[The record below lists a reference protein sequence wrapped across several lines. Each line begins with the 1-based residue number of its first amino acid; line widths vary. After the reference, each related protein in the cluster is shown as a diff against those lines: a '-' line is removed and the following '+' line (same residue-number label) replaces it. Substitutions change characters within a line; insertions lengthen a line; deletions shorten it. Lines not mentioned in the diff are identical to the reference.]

1 MEEDSVDQLSVEYI
15 KLRTEREQLK
25 QEWSAKDSV
34 FDEQMTAIDNSLV
47 DTLTKTGASS
57 ITTANATIIKRVV
70 SNYSPTN
77 WDAIYQM
84 VDRHK
89 AFGLFFKRLNN
100 ANMKQF
106 LDEHPDEYPAG
117 LNVDSRY
124 TVTVKRK
131 SSTQE

>member
-1 MEEDSVDQLSVEYI
+1 MEEDSVDKLSVEYI
-15 KLRTEREQLK
+15 KPRTEREQLK

-34 FDEQMTAIDNSLV
+34 FDEQMTAIENSLV

-57 ITTANATIIKRVV
+57 MTTSNATIIKRVV
-70 SNYSPTN
+70 SNYNPSN
-77 WDAIYQM
+77 WEAIYQM

-89 AFGLFFKRLNN
+89 AYGLFFKRLNN

-131 SSTQE
+131 SSTE

>member
-1 MEEDSVDQLSVEYI
+1 MGEDSVDKLSVEYI

-34 FDEQMTAIDNSLV
+34 FDEQMTTIENSLV

-57 ITTANATIIKRVV
+57 MTTANATIIKRVV
-70 SNYSPTN
+70 SNYSPSN
-77 WDAIYQM
+77 WEAIYQM

-89 AFGLFFKRLNN
+89 AYGLFFKRLNN

-131 SSTQE
+131 SSTE

>member
-1 MEEDSVDQLSVEYI
+1 MEEDDPVDKLSAEYI
-15 KLRTEREQLK
+15 GLRSQREKLK
-25 QEWSAKDSV
+25 QDFLAKDEV
-34 FDEQMTAIDNSLV
+34 LEERMMTIENLLV
-47 DTLTKTGASS
+47 DTLTKTGLSS
-57 ITTANATIIKRVV
+57 MSTANATIIKRVV
-70 SNYSPTN
+70 SNYNPSN
-77 WDAIYQM
+77 WEAIYQM

-106 LDEHPDEYPAG
+106 LEDHPDEYPAG

-131 SSTQE
+131 PSTE

>member
-1 MEEDSVDQLSVEYI
+1 
-15 KLRTEREQLK
+15 
-25 QEWSAKDSV
+25 V
-34 FDEQMTAIDNSLV
+34 FDEQMTTIENSLV

-57 ITTANATIIKRVV
+57 MTTANATIIKRVV
-70 SNYSPTN
+70 SNYSPSN
-77 WDAIYQM
+77 WEAIYQM

-89 AFGLFFKRLNN
+89 AYGLFFKRLNN

-131 SSTQE
+131 SSTE

>member
-1 MEEDSVDQLSVEYI
+1 MEEDDPVDKLSAEYI
-15 KLRTEREQLK
+15 GLRSQREKLK
-25 QEWSAKDSV
+25 QDFLAKDEV
-34 FDEQMTAIDNSLV
+34 LEERMMTIENSLV
-47 DTLTKTGASS
+47 DTLTKTGLSS
-57 ITTANATIIKRVV
+57 MSTANATIIKRVV
-70 SNYSPTN
+70 SNYNPSN
-77 WDAIYQM
+77 WEAIYQM

-106 LDEHPDEYPAG
+106 LEDHPDEYPAG

-131 SSTQE
+131 PSTE

>member
-1 MEEDSVDQLSVEYI
+1 MEEDSVDKLSVEYI

-25 QEWSAKDSV
+25 QEWSAKDLV
-34 FDEQMTAIDNSLV
+34 FDEQMTTIENSLV

-57 ITTANATIIKRVV
+57 MTTANATIIKRVV
-70 SNYSPTN
+70 SNYSPSN
-77 WDAIYQM
+77 WEAIYQM

-89 AFGLFFKRLNN
+89 AYGLFFKRLNN

-131 SSTQE
+131 SSTE

>member
-1 MEEDSVDQLSVEYI
+1 MDESSVDTLSVEYI
-15 KLRTEREQLK
+15 DLRKQREQLK
-25 QEWSAKDSV
+25 KDFSSDDKV
-34 FDEQMTAIDNSLV
+34 LEDRMTKIENLLV
-47 DTLTKTGASS
+47 DALTSTGASS
-57 ITTANATIIKRVV
+57 MTTSNATIIKRVV
-70 SNYSPTN
+70 SNYNPSN
-77 WDAIYQM
+77 WEAIYQM
-84 VDRHK
+84 VDKHK

-131 SSTQE
+131 SSTE

>member
-1 MEEDSVDQLSVEYI
+1 MEEDSVDKLSVEYI

-34 FDEQMTAIDNSLV
+34 FDEQMTAIENSLV

-57 ITTANATIIKRVV
+57 MTTSNATIIKRVV
-70 SNYSPTN
+70 SNYSPSN
-77 WDAIYQM
+77 WEAIYQM

-89 AFGLFFKRLNN
+89 AYGLFFKRLNN

-131 SSTQE
+131 SSTE

>member
-1 MEEDSVDQLSVEYI
+1 MEEDDPVDKLSAEYI
-15 KLRTEREQLK
+15 DLRNQRERLK
-25 QEWSAKDSV
+25 QDFSSKDKV
-34 FDEQMTAIDNSLV
+34 FEDRMTEIENSLV
-47 DTLTKTGASS
+47 DTLTKTGLSS
-57 ITTANATIIKRVV
+57 MSTANATIIKRVV
-70 SNYSPTN
+70 SNYNPSN
-77 WDAIYQM
+77 WEAIYQM

-106 LDEHPDEYPAG
+106 LSDHPDEYPAG

-131 SSTQE
+131 SSTE

>member
-1 MEEDSVDQLSVEYI
+1 MEEDSVDKLSAEYI
-15 KLRTEREQLK
+15 ELRGEREKLK
-25 QEWSAKDSV
+25 QDFLAKDNV
-34 FDEQMTAIDNSLV
+34 FEERMTTIENSLV
-47 DTLTKTGASS
+47 DTLTKTGLSS
-57 ITTANATIIKRVV
+57 MSTSNATIIKRVV
-70 SNYSPTN
+70 SNYNPSN
-77 WDAIYQM
+77 WEAIYQM

-131 SSTQE
+131 SSTE

>member
-1 MEEDSVDQLSVEYI
+1 MEEDSVDKLSVEYI

-34 FDEQMTAIDNSLV
+34 FDEQMTAIENSLV

-57 ITTANATIIKRVV
+57 MTTSNATIIKRVV
-70 SNYSPTN
+70 SNYNPSN
-77 WDAIYQM
+77 WEAIYQM

-131 SSTQE
+131 SSTE

>member
-1 MEEDSVDQLSVEYI
+1 MEEDSVDKLSAEYI

-34 FDEQMTAIDNSLV
+34 FDEQMTAIENSLV

-57 ITTANATIIKRVV
+57 MTTSNATIIKRVV
-70 SNYSPTN
+70 SNYSPSN
-77 WDAIYQM
+77 WEAIYQM

-89 AFGLFFKRLNN
+89 AYGLFFKRLNN

-131 SSTQE
+131 SSTE

>member
-1 MEEDSVDQLSVEYI
+1 MEEDSVDKLSAEYI
-15 KLRTEREQLK
+15 ELRGEREKLK
-25 QEWSAKDSV
+25 QDFLVKDNV
-34 FDEQMTAIDNSLV
+34 FEERMTTIENSLV
-47 DTLTKTGASS
+47 DTLTKTGLSS
-57 ITTANATIIKRVV
+57 MSTSNATIIKRVV
-70 SNYSPTN
+70 SNYNPSN
-77 WDAIYQM
+77 WEAIYQM

-89 AFGLFFKRLNN
+89 AYGLFFKRLNN

-131 SSTQE
+131 SSTE